1 MKKVIISI
9 LIGLSVFNLTQCGN
23 SEKQVKEQAKKE
35 VKAELEKE
43 QEEKEI
49 KEKGYT
55 QKDIEGITKEQYQEW
70 SDKFHETDDLLNNIT
85 GISCPAQEG
94 YNYCTVEQAQQYM
107 EQVKIL
113 QQQYSDSFP
122 DFIEDK
128 YNNYIDKTC
137 EFANNVINTG
147 NVNQDMTEEQQN
159 LLKEISYYY
168 DQINGILRD
177 IRQKVQQ

>member
-9 LIGLSVFNLTQCGN
+9 LIGLSVFNLVQCGN

-43 QEEKEI
+43 QEKKDL

-55 QKDIEGITKEQYQEW
+55 QKDIEGVTKEQYQEW
-70 SDKFHETDDLLNNIT
+70 CDKFYETSDIATKIIGLTFPIK
-85 GISCPAQEG
+85 EG

-107 EQVKIL
+107 EQAKAL

-122 DFIEDK
+122 DFIKDK

-137 EFANNVINTG
+137 EFANNIIDTG
-147 NVNQDMTEEQQN
+147 NANQDMTEEQ
-159 LLKEISYYY
+159 KELYQETIDCY
-168 DQINGILRD
+168 NENNNILIALDED
-177 IRQKVQQ
+177 IK

>member
-9 LIGLSVFNLTQCGN
+9 LIGLSVFSLTQCGS
-23 SEKQVKEQAKKE
+23 SEKQVKEQAKQE
-35 VKAELEKE
+35 LKAELEKE
-43 QEEKEI
+43 QEEKEL

-55 QKDIEGITKEQYQEW
+55 QKDIEGVTQEQYQEW
-70 SDKFHETDDLLNNIT
+70 CDKFYETSKIIDSIT

-94 YNYCTVEQAQQYM
+94 YNYCNAEQAKQYM
-107 EQVKIL
+107 EQVKVL

-122 DFIEDK
+122 DFIKDK

-159 LLKEISYYY
+159 LLKEISQYY
-168 DQINGILRD
+168 DQINEMMYSLDED
-177 IRQKVQQ
+177 IK